1 MQGGQGASLFSQQEC
16 YLQHNKDMRDPL
28 LVFDQDLEHYIK
40 TCHQQEEAIILM
52 SDFNADVLKGKIRKV
67 STNRGLTE
75 VILQRHGLNPPATH
89 ERNNNRIP
97 IDGMFG
103 SASINILTGGY
114 LGFKEAFDSDHRT
127 LWTSVEEKGL
137 LGFKRDGGGI
147 FADIYLLGR
156 YGGREFL
163 NILISIDIGKC

>member
-147 FADIYLLGR
+147 FADIYLLGSGQ
-156 YGGREFL
+156 Y
-163 NILISIDIGKC
+163 